1 MGAMGLPGDLSSQ
14 SRFIRTAFT
23 RLNSAS
29 GTGVAEGA
37 SQLFHIL
44 GAAAQQRGCCVLEDG
59 ACELT
64 LYTSCCDA
72 DTGVYYY
79 TTYDSG
85 HVSAVDMH
93 REELDG
99 AVLIS
104 YPLDDVWQVR
114 LQN

>member
-1 MGAMGLPGDLSSQ
+1 M
-14 SRFIRTAFT
+14 
-23 RLNSAS
+23 
-29 GTGVAEGA
+29 
-37 SQLFHIL
+37 
-44 GAAAQQRGCCVLEDG
+44 LEDG

-99 AVLIS
+99 AALIS

-114 LQN
+114 FQN

>member
-1 MGAMGLPGDLSSQ
+1 M
-14 SRFIRTAFT
+14 
-23 RLNSAS
+23 
-29 GTGVAEGA
+29 
-37 SQLFHIL
+37 L

-59 ACELT
+59 SCELT

-99 AVLIS
+99 SRLVS
-104 YPLDDVWQVR
+104 YPLR
-114 LQN
+114 EKTEIFRQNG